1 MDINMDEISLKLIC
15 QQNFNINI
23 SDTLIN
29 VLGTTWKSWSEK
41 SPDTRK
47 MTGARIHA
55 NFSTHK
61 ETGPYQPDAND
72 EGVCPFSVKNE
83 TGMTIYLKKKKEMPE
98 TDEESIAIPKA
109 TTLDI
114 HINYEETMENLLKAF
129 NNNVKFTNTL
139 FQVSFD
145 PTLNY
150 SAIDNIDFA
159 SIATKLC
166 YLKKEKGLFNYL
178 VCSLKLDRMQKLLT
192 IRTPFELLNKTEFKF
207 SLMFSKDSSERE
219 YMLPVDEIL
228 SIPIEFMSSYFVIS
242 RANEPSQSLPQ
253 GVPDLLTALKTTKTV
268 FIIYL
273 LNISLV

>member
-1 MDINMDEISLKLIC
+1 MDETSLKFIC

-23 SDTLIN
+23 SDTFIN

-41 SPDTRK
+41 NPDSRK
-47 MTGARIHA
+47 KQGARIHA

-61 ETGPYQPDAND
+61 ETEPLQQDEND

-98 TDEESIAIPKA
+98 SDEESIAIPKA

-145 PTLNY
+145 PTLKY
-150 SAIDNIDFA
+150 SAIDNIDFT
-159 SIATKLC
+159 SISTKLY
-166 YLKKEKGLFNYL
+166 YLMQEKGPFNYL

-192 IRTPFELLNKTEFKF
+192 IRTPFELVNKTEFNF
-207 SLMFSKDSSERE
+207 RLIFSKDSSERE
-219 YMLPVDEIL
+219 YLLPVDEIL
-228 SIPIEFMSSYFVIS
+228 SIPIEFMSSCFIIS
-242 RANEPSQSLPQ
+242 RDKEPSQSLPQ
-253 GVPDLLTALKTTKTV
+253 GVPNLLTHLKTSKTV
-268 FIIYL
+268 SIYIL
-273 LNISLV
+273 KHFL